1 MLKLELFQHTG
12 SFKPR
17 GALAKMLDL
26 DAAALAHGVTAVSAG
41 NHAIAVG
48 FAAHLLG
55 TTAKVV
61 MPRTANP
68 FRVARCRSYG
78 AEVVLVDD
86 VQTAFARVQQ
96 IERQKAAPLSIP
108 TKVPYRPGHGD
119 CRASNF

>member
-1 MLKLELFQHTG
+1 MPSQL
-12 SFKPR
+12 R
-17 GALAKMLDL
+17 
-26 DAAALAHGVTAVSAG
+26 
-41 NHAIAVG
+41 

-86 VQTAFARVQQ
+86 VQTAFARVHE
-96 IERQKAAPLSIP
+96 IEEAEGRTFVHPYEGYRTALGTATVGLEFLDSGAGPGRRHH
-108 TKVPYRPGHGD
+108 PYRRRRLVRRHGG
-119 CRASNF
+119 RH